1 MSQDLYFATLFL
13 EEHKVGKHLVSEWGQ
28 YFASTWD
35 LFWITFLAMNVNLL
49 GSTKTPNSMT
59 STEISQKYAANTAK
73 DNSLKFAS
81 NIPGSRETS
90 IKLGRHFQSPK

>member
-13 EEHKVGKHLVSEWGQ
+13 EDHKVGKQLVSEWDQ

-73 DNSLKFAS
+73 DNSLKFA
-81 NIPGSRETS
+81 
-90 IKLGRHFQSPK
+90 

>member
-13 EEHKVGKHLVSEWGQ
+13 EEHKVGKHLVSEWDQ
-28 YFASTWD
+28 YFASNWD

-59 STEISQKYAANTAK
+59 
-73 DNSLKFAS
+73 
-81 NIPGSRETS
+81 IPDICHEPHEHVRVNFFG
-90 IKLGRHFQSPK
+90 PV